1 LLRLQ
6 TAIRG
11 KKRRKVSVMDQQGDL
26 QISIERLGPEPEPVD
41 EVLRAAVEHPS
52 SQEYLSETR
61 NRLLWF
67 ELLQPT
73 VEDKADGPVLPD
85 RYRATT
91 YDYTNN
97 RVVLTTGR
105 LDDTRESI
113 EVSEAGYQPLPNKE
127 EFDEAVEIIGEDY
140 DLGPAVRAQQFL
152 PYRPMP
158 PLVDL
163 ELPDGRVERTVAVG
177 LLPQSDE
184 LRHEIVGVNMIHR
197 TVSRF
202 ENRAPERALAADTT
216 CGLPPADQSTTF
228 QPTAGQFQVT
238 ITRGGT
244 TLWSFLVVRPAASSG
259 TNGSGVELQNV
270 MYRGKL
276 VLFQAHAPILN
287 VQYDDPPP
295 GLRPCGPFRDW
306 QFEEGMIQADGTDV
320 APGIRRSTAPA
331 QTILES
337 GTDTGNFLG
346 VAIYRDGQEVVVVSE
361 MEAGWYRY
369 ISRWRFHDDG
379 TIRPR
384 FGFSAVDSSC
394 VCEIH
399 HHHVYWRFDFD
410 IGTAQDNVVR
420 EFNSPPIVGSSN
432 WHAFQFEAK
441 RRRNPRRSRRWQ
453 VRNSQTGD
461 AYDLIPGAND
471 GVADD
476 FGRGDVWI
484 LRYNNNEIDD
494 GVIAIG
500 PPYEAD
506 IDRFVNGE
514 EVRNQDVVVWYG
526 AHFSH
531 DVHEDVGHVVGP
543 VLRPVAG

>member
-1 LLRLQ
+1 
-6 TAIRG
+6 
-11 KKRRKVSVMDQQGDL
+11 VSENGNEHDEL
-26 QISIERLGPEPEPVD
+26 QIDVERLGPEPETIE
-41 EVLRAAVEHPS
+41 EVSRAALEHPS
-52 SQEYLSETR
+52 SQEYLGETR
-61 NRLLWF
+61 NRLLGF
-67 ELLQPT
+67 ELLEPT
-73 VEDKADGPVLPD
+73 LEGKADGPVPPE

-105 LDDTRESI
+105 LDEPRGSI

-127 EFDEAVEIIGEDY
+127 EFDEAVEILGEHH
-140 DLGPAVRAQQFL
+140 DLGPDVRTQRFL
-152 PYRPMP
+152 AYRPMP
-158 PLVDL
+158 PLVDS

-177 LLPQSDE
+177 LLPQSSE

-202 ENRAPERALAADTT
+202 EERAPERALAAAAA
-216 CGLPPADQSTTF
+216 CGLPNAGQSTASRGT
-228 QPTAGQFQVT
+228 PGQYQVT
-238 ITRGGT
+238 ITQGGT
-244 TLWSFLVVRPAASSG
+244 TLWSFLVIRPAASSG
-259 TNGSGVELQNV
+259 TNGSGVELRNV
-270 MYRGKL
+270 TYRGKL

-287 VQYDDPPP
+287 VQYDTP
-295 GLRPCGPFRDW
+295 PCGPYRDW
-306 QFEEGMIQADGTDV
+306 SWQEGRIQADGTDV
-320 APGIRRSTAPA
+320 APGIRRCPTPA

-384 FGFSAVDSSC
+384 FGFSAVENSC
-394 VCEIH
+394 VCDIH
-399 HHHVYWRFDFD
+399 HHHVYWRLDFD

-441 RRRNPRRSRRWQ
+441 RRRNSRRSRRWQ

-484 LRYNNNEIDD
+484 LRYNDNEIDD
-494 GVIAIG
+494 GVVAIG
-500 PPYEAD
+500 PPYAAD

-514 EVRNQDVVVWYG
+514 EVRNQDVVVWYA

-531 DVHEDVGHVVGP
+531 DVHEDIGHVVGP

>member
-1 LLRLQ
+1 
-6 TAIRG
+6 
-11 KKRRKVSVMDQQGDL
+11 
-26 QISIERLGPEPEPVD
+26 
-41 EVLRAAVEHPS
+41 
-52 SQEYLSETR
+52 
-61 NRLLWF
+61 
-67 ELLQPT
+67 
-73 VEDKADGPVLPD
+73 
-85 RYRATT
+85 
-91 YDYTNN
+91 
-97 RVVLTTGR
+97 
-105 LDDTRESI
+105 
-113 EVSEAGYQPLPNKE
+113 
-127 EFDEAVEIIGEDY
+127 
-140 DLGPAVRAQQFL
+140 
-152 PYRPMP
+152 
-158 PLVDL
+158 
-163 ELPDGRVERTVAVG
+163 VG

-202 ENRAPERALAADTT
+202 EERAPERALAAAAA
-216 CGLPPADQSTTF
+216 CGLPNAGQSTASQST
-228 QPTAGQFQVT
+228 PGEYQVT

-244 TLWSFLVVRPAASSG
+244 TLWSFLVIRPAASSG
-259 TNGSGVELQNV
+259 TNGSGVELRNV
-270 MYRGKL
+270 TYRGKL
-276 VLFQAHAPILN
+276 VLYQAHAPILN
-287 VQYDDPPP
+287 VQYD
-295 GLRPCGPFRDW
+295 GNACGPYRDW

-320 APGIRRSTAPA
+320 APGIRRCPTPA

-346 VAIYRDGQEVVVVSE
+346 VAIYRQGQEVVVVSE

-399 HHHVYWRFDFD
+399 HHHVYWRFDLD
-410 IGTAQDNVVR
+410 IGTAQDNMVR

-494 GVIAIG
+494 GVVAIG

-514 EVRNQDVVVWYG
+514 EVRSQDVVVWYA